1 MKRIWLTGASS
12 GIGAALAR
20 ALLAQ
25 GHQLALTARNPAH
38 LNQIAAEF
46 PNQVL
51 VLPADLTIVEQV
63 QAATAQIE
71 QHWGALDMVILNAGT
86 CEYID
91 VAQFE
96 AAMIERVM
104 RTNLLA
110 TAYCIEAALP
120 LLRRGTQ
127 PHLVGTSSSVTYLP
141 LPRSGAYGASK
152 AAMSYLLASLRLD
165 FARDKIAV
173 TVINPGFVDTP
184 LTQKNDFAMPMR
196 WSSDKAAQ
204 YIAARIHKQ
213 PFEINFPRVFVG
225 FLKLL
230 ACLPLRVQTAIG
242 QRMNNT

>member
-25 GHQLALTARNPAH
+25 GHQLALTARNPAN

-51 VLPADLTIVEQV
+51 VLPADLTIVEQI

-86 CEYID
+86 CEHID
-91 VAQFE
+91 VAQLE
-96 AAMIERVM
+96 AAMIERIM
-104 RTNLLA
+104 HTNLLA

-141 LPRSGAYGASK
+141 LQRSGAYGASK
-152 AAMSYLLASLRLD
+152 AAMSYLLA
-165 FARDKIAV
+165 
-173 TVINPGFVDTP
+173 
-184 LTQKNDFAMPMR
+184 
-196 WSSDKAAQ
+196 
-204 YIAARIHKQ
+204 
-213 PFEINFPRVFVG
+213 
-225 FLKLL
+225 
-230 ACLPLRVQTAIG
+230 
-242 QRMNNT
+242 